1 MSFTDRDLYIGAL
14 QGAKNGNEMLEILSI
29 IFANDE
35 SETVTPTSQPIDFWY
50 TKKVKLIG
58 IIFIVSF
65 ILFPGVRY
73 NTGEAFH
80 LTGDL
85 IQRTTR

>member
-1 MSFTDRDLYIGAL
+1 MSRRKYLTFKPFD
-14 QGAKNGNEMLEILSI
+14 
-29 IFANDE
+29 
-35 SETVTPTSQPIDFWY
+35 P
-50 TKKVKLIG
+50 KKVKLIG

>member
-1 MSFTDRDLYIGAL
+1 MARRKHLTFKKL
-14 QGAKNGNEMLEILSI
+14 N
-29 IFANDE
+29 
-35 SETVTPTSQPIDFWY
+35 P
-50 TKKVKLIG
+50 KKVKLIG
-58 IIFIVSF
+58 IIFVVSF
-65 ILFPGVRY
+65 ILFPSVRY